1 MVDSTRMTIEN
12 DMLSVAVVLTIL
24 VLITIRYLNK
34 RRRMQLMM
42 ARAEAEKYGL
52 NSKIEMVDGQVRLVT
67 FSRQVETLNG
77 KEYDA
82 WKVRDN
88 AREKNYDQFE
98 LSKEWPQ
105 IEAAT
110 TDEEFTEKREDQRK
124 TWNATLG
131 NNMKKHLKFA
141 QKEVFGSGV
150 TRLDISDEEKLD
162 LANRS
167 KREGLVSGPVQITLT
182 WDDYNDLDLYIYTPS
197 KEEISFRKRRSQC
210 GGRLDN
216 DMNKKPLSNTPI
228 ENVLWA
234 KSPPEGTYKV
244 FVHFHRH
251 HDRNDTQSTTTYNLR
266 VRVWGEEKHYSG
278 MITFGS
284 ALEHVVSFSG
294 EDESKE

>member
-52 NSKIEMVDGQVRLVT
+52 NSRIEMVDGQVRLLT

-98 LSKEWPQ
+98 LSKKWPQ
-105 IEAAT
+105 IEAET
-110 TDEEFTEKREDQRK
+110 TDEEFTEKRDDQRT

-131 NNMKKHLKFA
+131 NKMKKHLKFA
-141 QKEVFGSGV
+141 QKEIFGSGV

-162 LANRS
+162 LVNRS
-167 KREGLVSGPVQITLT
+167 EREGVVSGPVQITLT

-210 GGRLDN
+210 GGRLDI
-216 DMNKKPLSNTPI
+216 DMNKKPLSNAPI
-228 ENVLWA
+228 ENVVWA
-234 KSPPEGTYKV
+234 KSPPEGMYKV

-251 HDRNDTQSTTTYNLR
+251 HDRDDTQATTTYKLR
-266 VRVWGEEKHYSG
+266 VRVWDEEKHYSG

-284 ALEHVVSFSG
+284 ALEHVVSFSVEEG
-294 EDESKE
+294 GKE